1 MRTFKKILLVTVS
14 IILISAILI
23 PFILIGAGYYL
34 VVRDPITSSSVVAV
48 LSGGGIE
55 RMDHASDLILRDY
68 AKRLIITETGS
79 MDPLTNTRVSRI
91 MEDQAAQRGVRKVF
105 IYVTEGEA
113 KSTREE
119 AIAIKTLAVE
129 KNWEKLI
136 IVTDSFH
143 SRRTKIIFMDTFR
156 GSGIRI
162 SVNPV
167 DAEDYWYHPATWWMD
182 SQARQATIYE
192 YIALVS
198 YKLGLYQEE

>member
-1 MRTFKKILLVTVS
+1 MKTLRK
-14 IILISAILI
+14 IILIMTSVILI
-23 PFILIGAGYYL
+23 SIIIVPFIMIGAGYFL

-68 AKRLIITETGS
+68 AKRLIITETGTV
-79 MDPLTNTRVSRI
+79 DPLTNTRVSRI

-105 IYVTEGEA
+105 IYVTDGEA
-113 KSTREE
+113 KSTRDE
-119 AIAIKTLAVE
+119 AIAIKTLALE
-129 KNWEKLI
+129 KDWKKLI

-143 SRRTKIIFMDTFR
+143 SRRTKIIFLDIFR

-167 DAEDYWYHPATWWMD
+167 DAEGYWYHPATWWMD
-182 SQARQATIYE
+182 SQSREATIYE
-192 YIALVS
+192 YIALIS
-198 YKLGLYQEE
+198 YKLGIYQEN